1 MRLFLM
7 AAGFFALLRPAPD
20 ANGESV
26 TLTPVAD
33 TTLLESTPT
42 NNLGA
47 ATALLSGASSGDLG
61 GSFGAISRALLRF
74 EVASQVPSTATV
86 ISVTLTVRVTRT
98 PLIGSVDS
106 TFGLHKVLQPWGEGA
121 KAGDPN
127 VGESATPGEAT
138 WNARQHP
145 SVLWASPGGGPGVD
159 YVAGASAS
167 TFIAGITNYT
177 FASTSNLVADVQSW
191 LNSSN
196 SNFGWILI
204 SNDEATPT
212 SVRRF
217 GSREAGTNGPSLL
230 VEYTTPTIVPP
241 PTITQTGLANGQ
253 ITFRFD
259 AQAQTLYTVQFTDSL
274 ASTNWLSLTN
284 IARQPAATNIVV
296 TEATTNSQRF
306 YRVRSP

>member
-1 MRLFLM
+1 MHLVLA
-7 AAGFFALLRPAPD
+7 AAGLFALMRSAPD

-33 TTLLESTPT
+33 TTLLQSTPA

-47 ATALLSGASSGDLG
+47 AAVLLSGASSGDLG

-98 PLIGSVDS
+98 PLIGGVDS

-127 VGESATPGEAT
+127 VGESATDGEAT

-145 SVLWASPGGGPGVD
+145 SVLWASPGGGPGID
-159 YVAGASAS
+159 YAAGASAS

-177 FASTSNLVADVQSW
+177 FASTNLVADVQSW

-196 SNFGWILI
+196 SNFGWVLI
-204 SNDEATPT
+204 SSDEATPT
-212 SVRRF
+212 TVRRF

-230 VEYTTPTIVPP
+230 VEYTTQTFVPP
-241 PTITQTGLANGQ
+241 PTITQAGLANGQ
-253 ITFRFD
+253 ITFQFD
-259 AQAQTLYTVQFTDSL
+259 AQAQTFYTVEFTDSL

-284 IARQPAATNIVV
+284 IAGQPAATNIVV

-306 YRVRSP
+306 YRIRSP